1 VSKYPTRPPRWHE
14 SVIKSYPVSD
24 LRRLIE
30 AADKEE
36 EANDEEKEKEHA

>member
-1 VSKYPTRPPRWHE
+1 M
-14 SVIKSYPVSD
+14 IKSYPVSD

-36 EANDEEKEKEHA
+36 EARSVCGLCGLHLGDPCSCFDRNCE